1 MLILTRRIGEVIR
14 IGNDVSVRILGVQG
28 TQVRIGIEAPKELA
42 VYRDEI
48 FQRIALEQAAAEKAI
63 DSG

>member
-1 MLILTRRIGEVIR
+1 MLILSRRIGEVIR